1 MNDYLISTD
10 KHKLDIAKI
19 HRYLSEMSY
28 WAKGRT
34 LAQIQTQID
43 QSMCFGVYLNDEQ
56 VGFARVLSDKVTLA
70 YLADVFI
77 LPDHQGKGLGK
88 RLVAAVLEHEDFSYT
103 MCSGYLKH
111 KMPRSYTRNTAL
123 DSWQLPTDLW
133 CGT

>member
-43 QSMCFGVYLNDEQ
+43 QSMCFGVYLNNEQ

-88 RLVAAVLEHEDFSYT
+88 RLVAAVLEHEDFNDVQWL
-103 MCSGYLKH
+103 LKTQDAQ
-111 KMPRSYTRNTAL
+111 KLYEKYGFR
-123 DSWQLPTDLW
+123 QLAASHRFMVRDLR
-133 CGT
+133 